1 MAATGNPNSASDA
14 GVGALAARS
23 AVLGAWLNVK
33 INAAGLKDRTTADAL
48 LAEAAAIAADAQE
61 QETEVL
67 DIVESK
73 INK

>member
-1 MAATGNPNSASDA
+1 M
-14 GVGALAARS
+14 
-23 AVLGAWLNVK
+23 K